1 MLAGASTVTEKFRK
15 QKRTAET
22 KERIVEII
30 IIKKKVS
37 CARVQKTVSEKGE
50 GVRVSNSFTVM
61 SNTNLIWF
69 KNADAI

>member
-30 IIKKKVS
+30 IIKKKFL
-37 CARVQKTVSEKGE
+37 APE
-50 GVRVSNSFTVM
+50 
-61 SNTNLIWF
+61 F
-69 KNADAI
+69 KKP

>member
-30 IIKKKVS
+30 IIKKKS
-37 CARVQKTVSEKGE
+37 FLRPSSKNRERKGGGSSRIE
-50 GVRVSNSFTVM
+50 
-61 SNTNLIWF
+61 
-69 KNADAI
+69 

>member
-30 IIKKKVS
+30 ITKKKFL
-37 CARVQKTVSEKGE
+37 APE
-50 GVRVSNSFTVM
+50 
-61 SNTNLIWF
+61 F
-69 KNADAI
+69 KKP